1 MSTTHI
7 HLSRRYR
14 KAIAGAAATLA
25 LGGLIAG
32 CGSSSSTTTTTAAP
46 AAATSGSA
54 ARGPGARAFGKPVTG
69 ATATKAKAAALAKY
83 PGTAERV
90 MQLSDGSYVVH
101 VLQGSS
107 GEVHVKVSKAF
118 AVTGTEQGPP
128 GAGAPPAASGT
139 TA

>member
-14 KAIAGAAATLA
+14 RAIAGATATVA

-32 CGSSSSTTTTTAAP
+32 CGSSSSSATTAVP

-54 ARGPGARAFGKPVTG
+54 SAPQAPPALGKAVTG
-69 ATATKAKAAALAKY
+69 ATADKAKAAALAKY

-101 VLQGSS
+101 VLQTSG
-107 GEVHVKVSKAF
+107 GEVHVNVSKTF

-128 GAGAPPAASGT
+128 GGGAPPAASGT